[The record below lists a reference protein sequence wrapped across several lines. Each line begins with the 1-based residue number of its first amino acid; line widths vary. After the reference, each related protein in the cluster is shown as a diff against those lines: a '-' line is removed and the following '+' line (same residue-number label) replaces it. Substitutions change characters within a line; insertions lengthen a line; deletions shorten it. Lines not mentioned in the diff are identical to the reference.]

1 MGNGLGSWKNTDE
14 QNQLVKD
21 ALAENMVDSLAG
33 KVISN
38 TKTLTSKDTKVSD
51 TQKANQA
58 LIDQMKRINEKAI
71 ISENQD
77 GNIGPIQG
85 IDIDYV
91 LKNYNALLGR
101 LGQIQK
107 DSEDGKYYL
116 VSRQEAFAGQGFKQ
130 PVDINNLS
138 ELMATTSIFL
148 AGRGIIDLL
157 GEDAPGGLPTNK

>member
-1 MGNGLGSWKNTDE
+1 
-14 QNQLVKD
+14 
-21 ALAENMVDSLAG
+21 
-33 KVISN
+33 
-38 TKTLTSKDTKVSD
+38 
-51 TQKANQA
+51 
-58 LIDQMKRINEKAI
+58 MKRINEKAI

-91 LKNYNALLGR
+91 LKNYNALLGK

-116 VSRQEAFAGQGFKQ
+116 VSRQESFAGQAFKQ